1 MTNILIIEDDAPL
14 ADDLK
19 FFIEEIGHSCQI
31 YTRADEV
38 IDNIDHFAQFN
49 WIILDIMMLKGEN
62 IQDDNPDIETGE
74 ILYQRVRQRYPKMN
88 FLILSGKDFNDM
100 HIKFDKEPNVVT
112 MLKPVT
118 EEKLKKI
125 LEIVSG

>member
-1 MTNILIIEDDAPL
+1 MANILIIEDDALL

-19 FFIEEIGHSCQI
+19 FFIEEINHSCQI
-31 YTRADEV
+31 YNKADDV
-38 IDNIDHFAQFN
+38 IANIGTFAQFD
-49 WIILDIMMLKGEN
+49 WIILDIMMLKGEK
-62 IQDDNPDIETGE
+62 IQDANPDIETGE
-74 ILYQRVRQRYPKMN
+74 ILYEMIRERYHNMKC
-88 FLILSGKDFNDM
+88 LILSAKDFNDM

-125 LEIVSG
+125 LAIASS